1 MSGSLFRR
9 FSVCGVAPPRRWTR
23 HSRAKKSK
31 PCCPRHP
38 RLKMDL
44 RHLRSVQGRLLGFSV
59 QLDPIGGKRET
70 PAVWKDLQPCSG
82 GKSPTLRRATRTCNL
97 VRVAKA
103 RLCGGQQGLA
113 TLFGWKAR
121 LCGGRSGRC
130 NTPTL
135 RRARSKQHLISNGL
149 VKWNTQREETDLWEV
164 SNLRSARSLDNK
176 HSAVTRERV
185 G

>member
-1 MSGSLFRR
+1 MNVVERLSFSSLFCMWGSSPSSLDTALKGKKIKTLLSTASQVKNGPEASAFGSGSL
-9 FSVCGVAPPRRWTR
+9 A
-23 HSRAKKSK
+23 
-31 PCCPRHP
+31 
-38 RLKMDL
+38 
-44 RHLRSVQGRLLGFSV
+44 GFSV

-103 RLCGGQQGLA
+103 RLCGG
-113 TLFGWKAR
+113 
-121 LCGGRSGRC
+121 RSGRC

-164 SNLRSARSLDNK
+164 SNLRSARTST
-176 HSAVTRERV
+176 VQ
-185 G
+185 

>member
-1 MSGSLFRR
+1 
-9 FSVCGVAPPRRWTR
+9 
-23 HSRAKKSK
+23 
-31 PCCPRHP
+31 
-38 RLKMDL
+38 MDL
-44 RHLRSVQGRLLGFSV
+44 RHLRSVQVRLLGFSV

-121 LCGGRSGRC
+121 LCGRRSGRC

-176 HSAVTRERV
+176 HSAVTRERI
-185 G
+185 GWLWETE

>member
-1 MSGSLFRR
+1 
-9 FSVCGVAPPRRWTR
+9 
-23 HSRAKKSK
+23 
-31 PCCPRHP
+31 
-38 RLKMDL
+38 MDL

-82 GKSPTLRRATRTCNL
+82 GKS
-97 VRVAKA
+97 
-103 RLCGGQQGLA
+103 
-113 TLFGWKAR
+113 
-121 LCGGRSGRC
+121 
-130 NTPTL
+130 PTL